1 MQRFILLL
9 CLIVAGCSSPADVS
23 DMVYTIPEK
32 KKVTN
37 SSKYYKNIVVEKVS
51 GGEETEFYNDAK
63 IDNESFKQAI
73 EESLK
78 SGNLLSEDGK
88 GIYHLTVDITK
99 LDQQSFGEKPKT
111 EVFAKFTLLNTK
123 TKANV
128 FSDTYDDDAFATNKD
143 ALRRG
148 EKVEIATERAARGV
162 IHKLTDR
169 LLM

>member
-1 MQRFILLL
+1 MRNFLILVVLTL
-9 CLIVAGCSSPADVS
+9 AGCSSPADVS

-32 KKVTN
+32 KKVTKA
-37 SSKYYKNIVVEKVS
+37 SKYYQNIVVESVT

-63 IDNESFKQAI
+63 IDNDSLKKAI
-73 EESLK
+73 EDSLK

-88 GIYHLTVDITK
+88 GVYHLTAEITK
-99 LDQQSFGEKPKT
+99 FNQQSFGERPNT
-111 EVFAKFTLLNTK
+111 DIYIKFTLLNTK
-123 TKANV
+123 TKVNV
-128 FSDTYDDDAFATNKD
+128 FSDTYDNDDFATDKD

-148 EKVEIATERAARGV
+148 EKVEIATERAAKGV